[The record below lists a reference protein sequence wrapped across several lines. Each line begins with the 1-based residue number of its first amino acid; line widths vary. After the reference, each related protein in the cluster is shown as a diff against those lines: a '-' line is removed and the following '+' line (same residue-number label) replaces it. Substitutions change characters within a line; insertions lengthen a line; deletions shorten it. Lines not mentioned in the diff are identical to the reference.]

1 MRPCLSM
8 TDSKTPAIDCAK
20 ATKMLAKGAS
30 VRQIAQH
37 FGVTTQAVYYRIAM
51 GQIERPAA

>member
-1 MRPCLSM
+1 M